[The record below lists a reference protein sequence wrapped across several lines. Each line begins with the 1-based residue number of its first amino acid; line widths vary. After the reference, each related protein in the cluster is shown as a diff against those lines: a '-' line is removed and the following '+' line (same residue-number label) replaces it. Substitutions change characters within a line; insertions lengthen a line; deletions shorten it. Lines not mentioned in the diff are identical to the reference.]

1 MNYYSTLGPIDPQ
14 VPNKEGHLVAA
25 LGYLDKINELLD
37 KAKRNEL
44 TQAEFLILKDFDLAE
59 LRSYEQAKELA
70 IDMLKKWLTTY
81 KFKDWTIHSD
91 GSAVTQEEKEHLT
104 ARLRQAAEQED
115 NMKDSTKR
123 AIRHTSHRLI
133 IGVAVAAALT
143 TGALAAAVGGGLMG
157 YFEARTPEDQ
167 STLEEGIYQLNRSE
181 THNGWTVELTD
192 CIGDDS
198 NVYLWVDVTAPEGT
212 ALTPPEGGW
221 ISSSFQAELP
231 EDVSAAMMTSL
242 TALPDEDAGD
252 NRISFCI
259 MINAVSGDLRGKQVD
274 ITIEPITESWV
285 TTGENGDLV
294 FHEGG
299 TLTEA
304 IRDHKWVFEDV
315 MLDYPDQTIRLEPHV
330 EVPYLDGTA
339 TLTKVEISPLNT
351 LVRIEGG
358 SCYDHHNRLED
369 SPAVDSSGTE
379 EVIEVDGFTITVDD
393 GSGADAYWNDFICWD
408 ALETALVMKD
418 GAIVEPSKNGGGS
431 GCQDGVSNDVYQGP
445 PYVERKFQYAESSNA
460 PRVIDPSQ
468 VDYILV
474 CGVRID
480 LPQ

>member
-1 MNYYSTLGPIDPQ
+1 MEDRDIYRVFEQ
-14 VPNKEGHLVAA
+14 VKP
-25 LGYLDKINELLD
+25 
-37 KAKRNEL
+37 
-44 TQAEFLILKDFDLAE
+44 T
-59 LRSYEQAKELA
+59 RS
-70 IDMLKKWLTTY
+70 
-81 KFKDWTIHSD
+81 
-91 GSAVTQEEKEHLT
+91 QEEAMLE
-104 ARLRQAAEQED
+104 RLFLEERKRRP
-115 NMKDSTKR
+115 MKLMKKT
-123 AIRHTSHRLI
+123 I
-133 IGVAVAAALT
+133 AVLAAAALLLT
-143 TGALAAAVGGGLMG
+143 TCAFAAVTGLG
-157 YFEARTPEDQ
+157 RQVLDYFGVRQEDEALFSQEWEPVGLSHTFQ
-167 STLEEGIYQLNRSE
+167 
-181 THNGWTVELTD
+181 NGWTVDVNQMYTGLYSAA
-192 CIGDDS
+192 I
-198 NVYLWVDVTAPEGT
+198 LVDVTAPEGT

-480 LPQ
+480 MPQ

>member
-1 MNYYSTLGPIDPQ
+1 MN
-14 VPNKEGHLVAA
+14 
-25 LGYLDKINELLD
+25 
-37 KAKRNEL
+37 
-44 TQAEFLILKDFDLAE
+44 
-59 LRSYEQAKELA
+59 
-70 IDMLKKWLTTY
+70 
-81 KFKDWTIHSD
+81 
-91 GSAVTQEEKEHLT
+91 
-104 ARLRQAAEQED
+104 
-115 NMKDSTKR
+115 
-123 AIRHTSHRLI
+123 
-133 IGVAVAAALT
+133 
-143 TGALAAAVGGGLMG
+143 
-157 YFEARTPEDQ
+157 
-167 STLEEGIYQLNRSE
+167 
-181 THNGWTVELTD
+181 
-192 CIGDDS
+192 GDDS

-468 VDYILV
+468 VDYIMV

>member
-1 MNYYSTLGPIDPQ
+1 MGDLRHSFDP
-14 VPNKEGHLVAA
+14 V
-25 LGYLDKINELLD
+25 
-37 KAKRNEL
+37 
-44 TQAEFLILKDFDLAE
+44 FF
-59 LRSYEQAKELA
+59 
-70 IDMLKKWLTTY
+70 
-81 KFKDWTIHSD
+81 
-91 GSAVTQEEKEHLT
+91 TQEEKEQLT

-181 THNGWTVELTD
+181 TYNGWTVELTD

-358 SCYDHHNRLED
+358 SCYDHHKQF
-369 SPAVDSSGTE
+369 SAQSGAESEPE
-379 EVIEVDGFTITVDD
+379 EVIEVGGITITVEGGSSEADYWSGESCWGALDVSLALKD
-393 GSGADAYWNDFICWD
+393 GTV
-408 ALETALVMKD
+408 LET
-418 GAIVEPSKNGGGS
+418 PSTGIGS
-431 GCQDGVSNDVYQGP
+431 RCEDGVNPDGVVKTP
-445 PYVERKFQYAESSNA
+445 FVEKFFGYAEASNVLS

-480 LPQ
+480 MP

>member
-1 MNYYSTLGPIDPQ
+1 MGDLRHSFDP
-14 VPNKEGHLVAA
+14 V
-25 LGYLDKINELLD
+25 
-37 KAKRNEL
+37 
-44 TQAEFLILKDFDLAE
+44 FF
-59 LRSYEQAKELA
+59 
-70 IDMLKKWLTTY
+70 
-81 KFKDWTIHSD
+81 
-91 GSAVTQEEKEHLT
+91 TQEEKEQLT

-181 THNGWTVELTD
+181 TYNGWSFQFTD

-198 NVYLWVDVTAPEGT
+198 TVYLWGELVAPEGT
-212 ALTPPEGGW
+212 VLTKPENGTFYAEDIRVTLPQGCNGGYSW
-221 ISSSFQAELP
+221 GIEADQ
-231 EDVSAAMMTSL
+231 
-242 TALPDEDAGD
+242 DADPTD
-252 NRISFCI
+252 NRIPFLLKLMNLSQ
-259 MINAVSGDLRGKQVD
+259 SLRGETIG
-274 ITIEPITESWV
+274 ITLGPITDVWW
-285 TTGENGDLV
+285 TDP
-294 FHEGG
+294 G
-299 TLTEA
+299 TDQAVQHRDSELTQA
-304 IRDHKWVFEDV
+304 IRGHMWTFEDV
-315 MLDYPDQTIRLEPHV
+315 KLDFPDQTIRLTPNV

-480 LPQ
+480 MPQ

>member
-1 MNYYSTLGPIDPQ
+1 MEDRDIYRVFEQ
-14 VPNKEGHLVAA
+14 VKP
-25 LGYLDKINELLD
+25 
-37 KAKRNEL
+37 
-44 TQAEFLILKDFDLAE
+44 T
-59 LRSYEQAKELA
+59 RS
-70 IDMLKKWLTTY
+70 
-81 KFKDWTIHSD
+81 
-91 GSAVTQEEKEHLT
+91 QEEAMLE
-104 ARLRQAAEQED
+104 RLFSEERKGRP
-115 NMKDSTKR
+115 MKLMKKT
-123 AIRHTSHRLI
+123 I
-133 IGVAVAAALT
+133 AVLAAAALLLMT
-143 TGALAAAVGGGLMG
+143 CAFAAVTGLG
-157 YFEARTPEDQ
+157 RQVFYYFGVRQEDEALFSQEWEPVGLSHTFQ
-167 STLEEGIYQLNRSE
+167 
-181 THNGWTVELTD
+181 NGWTVDVNQMYTGLYSAA
-192 CIGDDS
+192 I
-198 NVYLWVDVTAPEGT
+198 LVDVTAPEGT

-358 SCYDHHNRLED
+358 SCYDHHNRLGD

-474 CGVRID
+474 CGVRSD

>member
-1 MNYYSTLGPIDPQ
+1 MGDLRHSFDP
-14 VPNKEGHLVAA
+14 V
-25 LGYLDKINELLD
+25 
-37 KAKRNEL
+37 
-44 TQAEFLILKDFDLAE
+44 FF
-59 LRSYEQAKELA
+59 
-70 IDMLKKWLTTY
+70 
-81 KFKDWTIHSD
+81 
-91 GSAVTQEEKEHLT
+91 TQEEKEQLT

-181 THNGWTVELTD
+181 TYNGWTVELTD

-212 ALTPPEGGW
+212 ALAPPEGGW

-358 SCYDHHNRLED
+358 SCYDHHKQF
-369 SPAVDSSGTE
+369 PAQSGAESEPE
-379 EVIEVDGFTITVDD
+379 EVIEVGGITITVEGGSSEADYWSGESCWGALDVSLVLKD
-393 GSGADAYWNDFICWD
+393 GTV
-408 ALETALVMKD
+408 LET
-418 GAIVEPSKNGGGS
+418 PSTGIGS
-431 GCQDGVSNDVYQGP
+431 RCEDGVNPDGVVKTP
-445 PYVERKFQYAESSNA
+445 FVEKFFGYAEASNVLS
-460 PRVIDPSQ
+460 PRVIDPAQ

-480 LPQ
+480 MPQ

>member
-1 MNYYSTLGPIDPQ
+1 MEDRDIYRVFEQ
-14 VPNKEGHLVAA
+14 VKPTRSQEEAMLERLFLEERKRRPMKLMKKTIAVLATAA
-25 LGYLDKINELLD
+25 LL
-37 KAKRNEL
+37 
-44 TQAEFLILKDFDLAE
+44 
-59 LRSYEQAKELA
+59 
-70 IDMLKKWLTTY
+70 LTTCA
-81 KFKDWTIHSD
+81 FA
-91 GSAVTQEEKEHLT
+91 AVTGLG
-104 ARLRQAAEQED
+104 RQVFDYFGVRQED
-115 NMKDSTKR
+115 EALFSQEWEPVGLS
-123 AIRHTSHRLI
+123 HT
-133 IGVAVAAALT
+133 
-143 TGALAAAVGGGLMG
+143 
-157 YFEARTPEDQ
+157 FQ
-167 STLEEGIYQLNRSE
+167 
-181 THNGWTVELTD
+181 NGWTVDVNQMYTGLYSAA
-192 CIGDDS
+192 I
-198 NVYLWVDVTAPEGT
+198 LVDVTAPEGT

-393 GSGADAYWNDFICWD
+393 GFGADAYWNDFICWD